1 MLKISRSMTAAVV
14 SASMLCPMTLVQAQ
28 TQAQNQAPSPIKYSE
43 QNPSLDPTVLRYI
56 LPADLVWKQK
66 DVGLQVAVVM
76 GDPNKEGPYIF
87 FAKWAP
93 HHMSRPHYHPH
104 DRFITVIS
112 GTWWIGTGD
121 VYQPDKTIPMKQ
133 GSFITHFGKQ
143 VHYDGAKDEE
153 CIIEIVGDGPAP
165 SIPAEKK

>member
-1 MLKISRSMTAAVV
+1 MLKIIRFVTVAAI
-14 SASMLCPMTLVQAQ
+14 SASVLCPMTPAQGQAQ
-28 TQAQNQAPSPIKYSE
+28 KPVQHYSE
-43 QNPSLDPTVLRYI
+43 QNPNLDTTILRYV

-121 VYQPDKTIPMKQ
+121 VYQPDKTVPMQ
-133 GSFITHFGKQ
+133 PGSFITHFGKQ
-143 VHYDGAKDEE
+143 VHYDGAKDGE